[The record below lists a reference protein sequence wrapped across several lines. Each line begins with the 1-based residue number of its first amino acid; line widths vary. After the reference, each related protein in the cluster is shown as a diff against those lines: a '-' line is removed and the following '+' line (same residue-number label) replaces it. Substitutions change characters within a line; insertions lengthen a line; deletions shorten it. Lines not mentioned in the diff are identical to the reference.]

1 MTDIEPALFS
11 LISHELRL
19 GSASLSRSTK
29 PSDLPTWDS
38 LSNAVVFVAI
48 QNELCEDLTF
58 DEYVS
63 CSTLGELA
71 DLVVQRNKA

>member
-1 MTDIEPALFS
+1 M
-11 LISHELRL
+11 
-19 GSASLSRSTK
+19 GNSALSRSTK

-48 QNELCEDLTF
+48 QNKFCDDLAF

-63 CSTLGELA
+63 CQTLGELA
-71 DLVVQRNKA
+71 DLLVQRSKA